1 MSNRI
6 QAIDPAAAAGKSRE
20 LMDGIQKGIGKVPN
34 IFRGMAN
41 SPATLQAYLGFSGA
55 LKEGV
60 LNARL
65 RERIALA
72 VGQENSC
79 QYCLSAHTA
88 IGKGAGLQDAEIE
101 AARHGQAAD
110 AKEQAILKFA
120 LLVVKNRGNVSDAEL
135 AEVRA
140 AGANDAEITETIANV
155 ALNLFTNYFNH
166 VANTVVDF
174 PEAKPLTA
182 RV

>member
-60 LNARL
+60 L
-65 RERIALA
+65 
-72 VGQENSC
+72 
-79 QYCLSAHTA
+79 
-88 IGKGAGLQDAEIE
+88 
-101 AARHGQAAD
+101 
-110 AKEQAILKFA
+110 
-120 LLVVKNRGNVSDAEL
+120 
-135 AEVRA
+135 
-140 AGANDAEITETIANV
+140 
-155 ALNLFTNYFNH
+155 
-166 VANTVVDF
+166 
-174 PEAKPLTA
+174 
-182 RV
+182 